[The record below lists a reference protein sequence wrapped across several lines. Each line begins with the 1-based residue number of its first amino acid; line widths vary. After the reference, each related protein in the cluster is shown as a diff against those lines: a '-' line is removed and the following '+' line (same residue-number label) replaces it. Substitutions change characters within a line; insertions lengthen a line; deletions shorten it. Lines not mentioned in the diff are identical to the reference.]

1 MNNFFSSPLTCSV
14 VAIFH
19 GCIGSF
25 ERVSTKDFDSV
36 AILFAGC
43 SIDDDVLLSAG
54 SLLLLQS
61 ILSAPSSSLSSVCF
75 VSSLCVISS
84 PTCLGK
90 SGSSSISDLVITQV
104 TGATQFDGILE
115 MLSEQLSIQ
124 FLFCLL
130 WCCFLPPPPPFFF
143 LRRLLLLLLVLALPV
158 WSSPSLLFLLL
169 LGELVTSFAIVD
181 VWLSM
186 SSTAASAAAMVQ
198 RIRFV
203 HTTKERI
210 MDD

>member
-19 GCIGSF
+19 GCFGSF
-25 ERVSTKDFDSV
+25 ERVSTKDFDNV

-61 ILSAPSSSLSSVCF
+61 ILSEPSSSLSSVCF
-75 VSSLCVISS
+75 VSSLCVTSFT
-84 PTCLGK
+84 TCLGRR
-90 SGSSSISDLVITQV
+90 GSSSISDLVITQV
-104 TGATQFDGILE
+104 TGAAQFDGILV

-124 FLFCLL
+124 FLLCLL
-130 WCCFLPPPPPFFF
+130 WCCFLPPPPFFF
-143 LRRLLLLLLVLALPV
+143 LRRLLLLLLVLAFPV

-203 HTTKERI
+203 HTRKKE
-210 MDD
+210 

>member
-14 VAIFH
+14 AAIFH
-19 GCIGSF
+19 GCFGSF
-25 ERVSTKDFDSV
+25 ERVSTKVFDNV

-43 SIDDDVLLSAG
+43 SIDDVLLSVG

-61 ILSAPSSSLSSVCF
+61 TSSAPSSSLSSVCF
-75 VSSLCVISS
+75 VSSLCVTSFT
-84 PTCLGK
+84 TCLGRR
-90 SGSSSISDLVITQV
+90 GSSSISDLVITQV

-143 LRRLLLLLLVLALPV
+143 LRRLLLLLLVLAFPV

-169 LGELVTSFAIVD
+169 LGELVTSFAID

-203 HTTKERI
+203 HTRKKE
-210 MDD
+210 